1 MAAFGTE
8 FTHEYFFKCLEFCTL
23 NERTIYLLQYT
34 NQEIALEADR
44 PIDTIDGHAR
54 DNK

>member
-1 MAAFGTE
+1 MNIFVLE
-8 FTHEYFFKCLEFCTL
+8 CLEFSTL
-23 NERTIYLLQYT
+23 NERTFYLLQYT